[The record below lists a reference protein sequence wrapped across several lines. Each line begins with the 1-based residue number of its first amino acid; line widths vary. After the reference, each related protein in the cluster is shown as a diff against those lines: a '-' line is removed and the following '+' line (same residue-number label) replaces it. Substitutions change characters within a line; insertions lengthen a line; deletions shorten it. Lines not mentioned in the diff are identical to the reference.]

1 MVSSVGI
8 AIAGIII
15 SIFLAAGGV
24 ELTKS
29 ALAEGK
35 KLTSEIKG
43 ILGKK
48 ETEEISQGADRD
60 VENL

>member
-15 SIFLAAGGV
+15 SIFLSVGGV
-24 ELTKS
+24 ELTRT

-35 KLTSEIKG
+35 KTIKEIKET
-43 ILGKK
+43 LGK
-48 ETEEISQGADRD
+48 TDDDNISQGADRD
-60 VENL
+60 VENE